1 MTIGLMRV
9 KEIGVKHQFSIKMK
23 IYKKNN
29 IINQWDDI
37 ISKDEWKKLY
47 NEVRK
52 EVIEDIIKEKYVDL
66 IINDEEEIDKKLK
79 KVISDDL
86 S

>member
-1 MTIGLMRV
+1 
-9 KEIGVKHQFSIKMK
+9 MK

-66 IINDEEEIDKKLK
+66 IINGEEEIDKKLK

>member
-1 MTIGLMRV
+1 MRV

-66 IINDEEEIDKKLK
+66 IINGEEEIDKKLK